1 MNPLD
6 MDSAEIRILRA
17 ITELNNRLIM
27 CQTPEPRSI
36 LRGSIES
43 LRRELISLVESIHI
57 YSEDDVHA
65 ALRHGVDLVFDVP
78 NGRAVCAVMRDGW
91 RHTDRPCGWFL
102 YRKLRP
108 SHLFDVDHSCFTV
121 MYRRMIICTLSV
133 SVVFGF
139 AFSQRAQYFRPLRS
153 IFPWLNS
160 AFRASIVCLYVSPD

>member
-65 ALRHGVDLVFDVP
+65 ARSGQFDGRFSTVM
-78 NGRAVCAVMRDGW
+78 GRA
-91 RHTDRPCGWFL
+91 
-102 YRKLRP
+102 
-108 SHLFDVDHSCFTV
+108 
-121 MYRRMIICTLSV
+121 
-133 SVVFGF
+133 
-139 AFSQRAQYFRPLRS
+139 
-153 IFPWLNS
+153 
-160 AFRASIVCLYVSPD
+160 